1 MPTLEDALQLALR
14 AHAGQ
19 KDKYG
24 QPYILHPLRVMARM
38 DTEAE
43 QMVALL
49 HDVIEDSDTTLDDLR
64 KQGYSEAVVEAVD
77 AISKREGEDYFVF
90 VQRAM
95 ANPLARRVKQ
105 GDLED
110 NMDIRRIPEIT
121 EDTHR
126 RLARYRKAWGMVV
139 AIQEQNRL

>member
-49 HDVIEDSDTTLDDLR
+49 HDVIEDSDYTLDDLR
-64 KQGYSEAVVEAVD
+64 EQGYNEEIVEAVD
-77 AISKREGEDYFVF
+77 AISKREGEDYFDF
-90 VQRAM
+90 VKRAI
-95 ANPLARRVKQ
+95 AHPLARRVKQ

-121 EDTHR
+121 EETHQ

-139 AIQEQNRL
+139 ADQDTN

>member
-1 MPTLEDALQLALR
+1 MPTPTLEDALQLAVR

-19 KDKYG
+19 KDKGG

-49 HDVIEDSDTTLDDLR
+49 HDVVEDSDITLDNLR
-64 KQGYSEAVVEAVD
+64 EQGYSEEIVAAVEAV
-77 AISKREGEDYFVF
+77 SKREGEDYFDF
-90 VQRAM
+90 VRRAM

-105 GDLED
+105 ADLED

-126 RLARYRKAWGMVV
+126 RLARYRKAWGMVTGS
-139 AIQEQNRL
+139 

>member
-38 DTEAE
+38 ETEAE
-43 QMVALL
+43 QVVALL
-49 HDVIEDSDTTLDDLR
+49 HDVVEDSDTTLDDLR
-64 KQGYSEAVVEAVD
+64 EQGYSMTIIEAVD
-77 AISKREGEDYFVF
+77 ALSKREGEEYFAF
-90 VQRAM
+90 VQRAI
-95 ANPLARRVKQ
+95 ANPIARRVKQ

-110 NMDIRRIPEIT
+110 NMDIRRMPEIS
-121 EDTHR
+121 EEAHK
-126 RLARYRKAWGMVV
+126 RLQKYRKAWTMVTEAV
-139 AIQEQNRL
+139 EKGD

>member
-1 MPTLEDALQLALR
+1 MPTLEDTLQLALR

-43 QMVALL
+43 QTVALL
-49 HDVIEDSDTTLDDLR
+49 HDVVEDSDYTLDNLR
-64 KQGYSEAVVEAVD
+64 EQGYSEDIVVAVD
-77 AISKREGEDYFVF
+77 ALSKREGEDYFVF

-110 NMDIRRIPEIT
+110 NMDIRRMPEIN
-121 EDTHR
+121 EDAHK
-126 RLARYRKAWGMVV
+126 RLNRYLKAWAMVTESFD
-139 AIQEQNRL
+139 QPS

>member
-38 DTEAE
+38 ETEAE
-43 QMVALL
+43 QIVALL
-49 HDVIEDSDTTLDDLR
+49 HDVVEDSEITLDDLR
-64 KQGYSEAVVEAVD
+64 KEGYSKTIVEAVD
-77 AISKREGEDYFVF
+77 ALSKREGEEYFAF
-90 VQRAM
+90 VQRAI

-110 NMDIRRIPEIT
+110 NMDIRRMPEIN
-121 EDTHR
+121 EEAHK
-126 RLARYRKAWGMVV
+126 RLQKYRKAWAMVTEAV
-139 AIQEQNRL
+139 EKGE